1 MLDWIWTYDYK
12 SIFEYILS
20 VLQRMTN
27 LFSFTGVH
35 LIGNAYPLNKGF
47 SIFKVI
53 PLATKYSSSSS
64 LVSSL
69 IIHWVAFYI
78 RICYRDNLEVL
89 NRFPSCNIGYI
100 SNRNQ
105 IWISEVSKALILEYY
120 LLIFSNF
127 ARVISDILL
136 KPIKSIIISSFKQ

>member
-1 MLDWIWTYDYK
+1 
-12 SIFEYILS
+12 
-20 VLQRMTN
+20 MTN

-35 LIGNAYPLNKGF
+35 LIGNAYTTTPPKQG
-47 SIFKVI
+47 IFDFQGN
-53 PLATKYSSSSS
+53 TSSNQVF
-64 LVSSL
+64 LL
-69 IIHWVAFYI
+69 FKFGILDYWLAFYI
-78 RICYRDNLEVL
+78 RICFRVNLEVL

-127 ARVISDILL
+127 AKVISDILL
-136 KPIKSIIISSFKQ
+136 KPIESIIISSFKQ

>member
-1 MLDWIWTYDYK
+1 MDWIWTYDYK
-12 SIFEYILS
+12 SISEYILS

-35 LIGNAYPLNKGF
+35 LIGNAYPPLNKGF
-47 SIFKVI
+47 SIFKAI
-53 PLATKYSSSSS
+53 PLATKYFSYSS

-69 IIHWVAFYI
+69 IIHWLAFYI
-78 RICYRDNLEVL
+78 RICFRNNLEVL
-89 NRFPSCNIGYI
+89 NRFPSCNIGHI

-105 IWISEVSKALILEYY
+105 IWISEVSKALILEYH

-136 KPIKSIIISSFKQ
+136 KPIESIIISSFKQ

>member
-1 MLDWIWTYDYK
+1 MDWIWTYDYK
-12 SIFEYILS
+12 SILSIFCQCFRGCRILFL
-20 VLQRMTN
+20 LQ
-27 LFSFTGVH
+27 GH
-35 LIGNAYPLNKGF
+35 LIGNAYPPKQGIF
-47 SIFKVI
+47 DFKVI

-69 IIHWVAFYI
+69 IIHWLAFYI

-136 KPIKSIIISSFKQ
+136 KPIESIIISSFKQ